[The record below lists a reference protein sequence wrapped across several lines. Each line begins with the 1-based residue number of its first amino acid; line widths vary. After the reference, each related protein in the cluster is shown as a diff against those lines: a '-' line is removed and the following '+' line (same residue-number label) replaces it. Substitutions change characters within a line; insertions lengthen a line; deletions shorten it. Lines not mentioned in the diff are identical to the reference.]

1 VLSATFRPSLA
12 QELIPEFYTLP
23 DFLRNDAQLPLGTMQ
38 AGNAL
43 GDAHLPPWAA
53 SAEGFVEQHRAA
65 LESEHVSEHLHLW
78 IDLIFG
84 CKQRGRAA
92 AEALNV
98 FYYLTYEGAVS
109 LDTLD
114 SQQREAVEA
123 QILFF
128 GQTPTQLLSRP
139 HPRRRRREAS
149 GPQLQMFSRPD
160 AVRPYAWPL
169 RRVAGGGSGRPE
181 VVDPLEFIAVLPLE
195 DRLLTISASGRL
207 CLHKWF
213 PLKPR
218 SSPSCPFTF
227 DPATSPTAT
236 LRAGASADDDARLRL
251 ARSYAVADG
260 RWLLSG
266 GYADGSV
273 RCMLV
278 LKPEVVVLGRHHADT
293 VTAIHVSVDGLSFAT
308 GSADTTAVLW
318 ALYGAGSSLPG
329 GRASVVAAGGAAG
342 GDGGTGGSSAGA
354 GGTAGR
360 MACPTPLRVLSGH
373 RGPLQCLGLSTELG
387 LLLTGAAPARGA
399 PPAASPDAGR
409 EEAASVTLGPH
420 ECVAVWAVPNGRF
433 VRSLPVHERAVAV
446 AVAHASQRLLVAT
459 QRAVHVFS
467 VSGRPLA
474 VVSPDRGVGRIVP
487 TIDGELA
494 LLSEGSALAVRRISD
509 LQLLHRYDLEAGG
522 VASGAPLRAFSLSAE
537 NHHAFA
543 GTADGGLTIYANPVV
558 GIQVL
563 ERLASELLNL

>member
-1 VLSATFRPSLA
+1 MTHGSGQRGATRLPTASGALVVGAHRTRRGSLA
-12 QELIPEFYTLP
+12 
-23 DFLRNDAQLPLGTMQ
+23 RPLS
-38 AGNAL
+38 
-43 GDAHLPPWAA
+43 PP
-53 SAEGFVEQHRAA
+53 
-65 LESEHVSEHLHLW
+65 
-78 IDLIFG
+78 
-84 CKQRGRAA
+84 
-92 AEALNV
+92 
-98 FYYLTYEGAVS
+98 
-109 LDTLD
+109 
-114 SQQREAVEA
+114 
-123 QILFF
+123 
-128 GQTPTQLLSRP
+128 P
-139 HPRRRRREAS
+139 
-149 GPQLQMFSRPD
+149 
-160 AVRPYAWPL
+160 
-169 RRVAGGGSGRPE
+169 
-181 VVDPLEFIAVLPLE
+181 
-195 DRLLTISASGRL
+195 
-207 CLHKWF
+207 
-213 PLKPR
+213 
-218 SSPSCPFTF
+218 
-227 DPATSPTAT
+227 
-236 LRAGASADDDARLRL
+236 
-251 ARSYAVADG
+251 G

-266 GYADGSV
+266 GHADCSV

-293 VTAIHVSVDGLSFAT
+293 VTAIHVSADGLSFAT

-318 ALYGAGSSLPG
+318 ALYGAGSSLPA

-342 GDGGTGGSSAGA
+342 GGGGTGGSSGGA
-354 GGTAGR
+354 GGTGGRSCRRRDGRRGQRGGVRRAAVFWESR

-373 RGPLQCLGLSTELG
+373 RGPLQCLCLSTELG

-459 QRAVHVFS
+459 QRSVHVFS

-522 VASGAPLRAFSLSAE
+522 AASGAPLRAFSLSAE

-558 GIQVL
+558 GSQVL